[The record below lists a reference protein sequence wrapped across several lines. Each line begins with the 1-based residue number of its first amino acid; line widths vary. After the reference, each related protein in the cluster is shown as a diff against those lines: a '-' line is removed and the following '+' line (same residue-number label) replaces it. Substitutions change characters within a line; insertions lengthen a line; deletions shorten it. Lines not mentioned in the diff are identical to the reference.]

1 MDPDK
6 RSRKQTAI
14 NYKDMNKHGF
24 TKTDL
29 NNERTRG
36 TTQGNAD
43 QSQMTSG
50 NQSADGKKEW
60 SGGPKFNSE
69 AN

>member
-1 MDPDK
+1 MEPDK
-6 RSRKQTAI
+6 RSRKQTSI

-24 TKTDL
+24 SKPEA

-43 QSQMTSG
+43 HSQMTSG
-50 NQSADGKKEW
+50 N
-60 SGGPKFNSE
+60 
-69 AN
+69 